1 MSNTLKLRLFI
12 CGVIL
17 IIAGIACAGDSLA
30 QKREMAKGMMDFN
43 EMQASDFY
51 KGQYVQGELLEL
63 WDEFAY
69 MEEYTETALGR
80 KTNSRVSAHYYIM
93 PLQTSY
99 ENGTPVFAAVCLKN
113 VTQISD
119 AEQMINEMN
128 DYWGEESDG
137 LYTSIPI
144 TGKVSVMDDEL
155 KQYFYEWLMYGD
167 EESSTSDYDQ
177 FVCPYIIT
185 AVQPNSS
192 SSILSMGVVMT
203 LIGAVL
209 VGAVVFVTI
218 KSKREAGT
226 DMSPQAVQYGDVP
239 YPEQDSTLMN
249 DMAKLHQPEDNA
261 DEFFNRPIKPHETSD
276 SDNGLG
282 IGIEDK

>member
-1 MSNTLKLRLFI
+1 
-12 CGVIL
+12 
-17 IIAGIACAGDSLA
+17 
-30 QKREMAKGMMDFN
+30 
-43 EMQASDFY
+43 
-51 KGQYVQGELLEL
+51 
-63 WDEFAY
+63 

-113 VTQISD
+113 VTQISA

-128 DYWGEESDG
+128 DYWDEESEG

-167 EESSTSDYDQ
+167 EESSTSEYEQ
-177 FVCPYIIT
+177 YVCPYLIT
-185 AVQPNSS
+185 AVQPDSS
-192 SSILSMGVVMT
+192 YSALSMGALMAV
-203 LIGAVL
+203 IGAVL

-218 KSKREAGT
+218 KSKRGRHRYVSASGAVRRCALSRAGFHT
-226 DMSPQAVQYGDVP
+226 YERYGKAPPARGQCGRV
-239 YPEQDSTLMN
+239 L
-249 DMAKLHQPEDNA
+249 
-261 DEFFNRPIKPHETSD
+261 
-276 SDNGLG
+276 
-282 IGIEDK
+282 

>member
-1 MSNTLKLRLFI
+1 MSNSLKLRLFI
-12 CGVIL
+12 CGVVL
-17 IIAGIACAGDSLA
+17 LIAGIACASASLA
-30 QKREMAKGMMDFN
+30 EKREMAKGMMDFN

-69 MEEYTETALGR
+69 MEEYTETMGI
-80 KTNSRVSAHYYIM
+80 KGKSRVSAHYYVM

-113 VTQISD
+113 VTQISA

-128 DYWGEESDG
+128 DYWDEESDG

-144 TGKVSVMDDEL
+144 TGKVSVLDDEL

-167 EESSTSDYDQ
+167 EESSTSEYEQ
-177 FVCPYIIT
+177 YVCPYLIT
-185 AVQPNSS
+185 AVQPDSSNSA
-192 SSILSMGVVMT
+192 LSMGALMAV
-203 LIGAVL
+203 IGAVL
-209 VGAVVFVTI
+209 VAAVIIVTV
-218 KSKREAGT
+218 KSRKDNVTADETVQAG
-226 DMSPQAVQYGDVP
+226 VQ

-282 IGIEDK
+282 IGIDDK

>member
-113 VTQISD
+113 VTQISA

-128 DYWGEESDG
+128 DYWDEESDG

-144 TGKVSVMDDEL
+144 TGKVSVLDDEL

-167 EESSTSDYDQ
+167 EGASTSEYEQ
-177 FVCPYIIT
+177 YVCPYLIT
-185 AVQPNSS
+185 AVQPDSSNSA
-192 SSILSMGVVMT
+192 LSMGALMAV
-203 LIGAVL
+203 IGAVL
-209 VGAVVFVTI
+209 VAAVIIVTV
-218 KSKREAGT
+218 KSRKNNVTADETVQAG
-226 DMSPQAVQYGDVP
+226 VQ

-282 IGIEDK
+282 IGIDDK

>member
-12 CGVIL
+12 CGVVL
-17 IIAGIACAGDSLA
+17 LIAGIACASASLA
-30 QKREMAKGMMDFN
+30 EKREIAKGMMDFN

-69 MEEYTETALGR
+69 MEEYTETMGI
-80 KTNSRVSAHYYIM
+80 KGKSRVSAHYYVM

-113 VTQISD
+113 VTQISA

-128 DYWGEESDG
+128 DYWDEESDG

-144 TGKVSVMDDEL
+144 TGKVSVLDDEL

-167 EESSTSDYDQ
+167 EGASTSEYEQ
-177 FVCPYIIT
+177 YVCPYLIT
-185 AVQPNSS
+185 AVQPDSSNSA
-192 SSILSMGVVMT
+192 LSMGALMAV
-203 LIGAVL
+203 IGAVL
-209 VGAVVFVTI
+209 VAAVIIVTV
-218 KSKREAGT
+218 KSRKDNVTADETVQAG
-226 DMSPQAVQYGDVP
+226 VQ
-239 YPEQDSTLMN
+239 YPEQDTALMN

-282 IGIEDK
+282 IGIDDK